1 MKRKLLSLVAAVLC
15 LSMLMGLCA
24 FAATS
29 DKTGASSSTTKNTS
43 SSSEESEKKPG
54 VPYIDYGYIIH
65 HDSMVN
71 NYRIGVAVTE
81 KGAVRC
87 SSDYST
93 VNDKEM
99 IATVFPGKDA
109 YAQALNEMTVG
120 KNALTGAFKLRMY
133 KAGQAVWNGFG
144 TFNVRISVGTKYE
157 GMTVNAYLVGQDGT
171 LTVIPCVVKKGYV
184 TIPLTQMGT
193 VKLALD

>member
-1 MKRKLLSLVAAVLC
+1 
-15 LSMLMGLCA
+15 
-24 FAATS
+24 
-29 DKTGASSSTTKNTS
+29 
-43 SSSEESEKKPG
+43 
-54 VPYIDYGYIIH
+54 
-65 HDSMVN
+65 
-71 NYRIGVAVTE
+71 
-81 KGAVRC
+81 
-87 SSDYST
+87 
-93 VNDKEM
+93 
-99 IATVFPGKDA
+99 
-109 YAQALNEMTVG
+109 
-120 KNALTGAFKLRMY
+120 MY